1 MSGIGRQEL
10 FNNGISNIPMMQ
22 PDSSEQLLI
31 LRDNFLNLKYEVDHQ
46 ITTAD
51 IYPVTVWKN
60 NYCKVTF
67 PYSDWVNICRCNLI
81 NFIFKVK
88 KIVT

>member
-10 FNNGISNIPMMQ
+10 FNNGISNIPMIQ
-22 PDSSEQLLI
+22 SDSSEQLLI
-31 LRDNFLNLKYEVDHQ
+31 LRDNFLNLKYEVDQ
-46 ITTAD
+46 ITSAD
-51 IYPVTVWKN
+51 IYPVTVWK
-60 NYCKVTF
+60 
-67 PYSDWVNICRCNLI
+67 S